1 MYKHILIPTD
11 GSELSERAVREGIDL
26 ACTMK
31 ARVTLLTASIPFH
44 VFATDALMV
53 SDTPQKY
60 ANDVEARAA
69 TRLKV
74 GEEYASTKGVATSTR
89 HVYSEHPYEAI
100 VDVARA
106 SGCDLVCMAAH
117 ARKGVAGLVMGSQTA
132 KVLSHTRVPVLVCR

>member
-26 ACTMK
+26 ASTVH
-31 ARVTLLTASIPFH
+31 ARVTLLTASMPFH

-53 SDTPQKY
+53 SDTPQRY
-60 ANDVEARAA
+60 ADDIEARASA
-69 TRLKV
+69 RLKG
-74 GEEYASTKGVATSTR
+74 GEQYASSKGVVTNAK
-89 HVYSEHPYEAI
+89 HVYAEHPYEAI

-117 ARKGVAGLVMGSQTA
+117 ARKGVAGLVMGSQTE
-132 KVLSHTRVPVLVCR
+132 KVLSHTKVPVLVCR